1 MVVVDTNLQAPSQQ
15 EARMYHSS
23 KVYKSGRNDALLW
36 SKIFVMKHANSR
48 RFLPRGLKTVSGDTV
63 DRPR

>member
-1 MVVVDTNLQAPSQQ
+1 MVVVDTKFQAPSQQ

-36 SKIFVMKHANSR
+36 SKIFGQEACQFPAVFAA
-48 RFLPRGLKTVSGDTV
+48 RFEDCEWGHR
-63 DRPR
+63 